1 MQVREISC
9 LFLADGAL
17 NRMRGACALLLCTAA
32 ILGQSGLFAANA
44 KFNKVLQIGQAAPEW
59 EGLKGVDGGA
69 HSLKDY
75 AKAPAVVCIFT
86 CNHCP
91 VAKAYEERL
100 AEIVTT
106 HKQQGV
112 QFVLI
117 SVSHSAVD
125 SLDKLKRR
133 AEQRTVSIPV
143 LQDLTQAVGKAYGA
157 TATPQVFVLD
167 GERKIAYMGA
177 IDDNLEVA
185 KVTRH
190 YLADAIDAVLAGK
203 APAIPETL
211 PRGCAIDYE

>member
-9 LFLADGAL
+9 LFLQDGVSKP
-17 NRMRGACALLLCTAA
+17 MRCVCVLMLCTAA
-32 ILGQSGLFAANA
+32 MLGQNGLLAANA
-44 KFNKVLQIGQAAPEW
+44 KFNKVLQIGQPAPVW
-59 EGLKGVDGGA
+59 EGLKGVDGGV

-106 HKQQGV
+106 HKKQGV
-112 QFVLI
+112 QFLLI
-117 SVSHSAVD
+117 SVSRSAVD

-143 LQDLTQAVGKAYGA
+143 VQDLTQAIGKAHGA

-167 GERKIAYMGA
+167 EERKIAYMGA

-203 APAIPETL
+203 APPIAETL
-211 PRGCAIDYE
+211 PRGCAIEYE